1 MSMRY
6 SEQLIEEVVQRNDII
21 EIISEYVDLKK
32 TGKNFKG
39 LCPFHNEKTPSFMVS
54 EDKQLFH
61 CFGCGEAGDVI
72 KFIMKIENLDF
83 IDALE
88 LLADKCNMDLS
99 QYKNNNYNSEK
110 INKKNKL
117 YEINREAAL
126 YFYRNLTKTNNE
138 GMKYLL
144 NRGLNIDI
152 IKKFGLGYAIND
164 WERLNRYLLSKGYD
178 QELIYETGLVIKR
191 KESKGYY
198 DRFRNRVMF
207 PIISTTKKII
217 GFGGRVLDDSMPKYL
232 NSPESA
238 VFNKGSILYSL
249 NLARSELGKERRLI
263 VVEGYTD
270 VISLYQYG
278 IKNAVATLG
287 TSLTKNHAELFKRY
301 CEEVIIAYDSD
312 SAGEAATIRGMDILN
327 EVGCKVR
334 VVKLGDKMDPD
345 DYIRR
350 FGTDSFKNKINSA
363 LPLIDYK
370 IDQIK
375 GVSNLNTNEGRI
387 GFLNESIKIIKS
399 LKNDIEKDIY
409 AEKLSKEAGI
419 AVDVIKSEI
428 YGNNRDKKSQYKYN
442 RNNRKLGFKSK
453 PYEKNFQPVKKLEKN
468 GSIEIE
474 KNIISLCISSKTN
487 YEKIS
492 AQIDAKDFLSEDT
505 KNLYYTISEMYLSN
519 ESIEFI
525 SLVDRLDI
533 EEARLLK
540 EIEQRFIPSENID
553 KTIDDLIITLKHFKV
568 KNQIQ
573 LIKEEIRELE
583 KTKNK
588 DRRDVKKIKEL
599 CGQLNLLGKKLTSLR
614 ISQID

>member
-6 SEQLIEEVVQRNDII
+6 SEQLIEEVTQRNDII

-88 LLADKCNMDLS
+88 LLAEKCNIDLS
-99 QYKNNNYNSEK
+99 QYKNNDYNSEK
-110 INKKNKL
+110 INRKNKL

-126 YFYRNLTKTNNE
+126 YFYRNLIRTKNE
-138 GMKYLL
+138 GIKYLL
-144 NRGLNIDI
+144 NRGLSIDI

-164 WERLNRYLLSKGYD
+164 WERLNRYLLSKGYK

-191 KESKGYY
+191 KENKGYY
-198 DRFRNRVMF
+198 DRFRNRVVF

-217 GFGGRVLDDSMPKYL
+217 GFGGRVLDDSVPKYL
-232 NSPESA
+232 NSPESP
-238 VFNKGSILYSL
+238 VFNKRSILYGL
-249 NLARSELGKERRLI
+249 NLARNELGKEKSLI

-334 VVKLGDKMDPD
+334 VVKLSDKMDPD
-345 DYIRR
+345 EYIRN
-350 FGTDSFKNKINSA
+350 FGTDSFKTKIQNA

-375 GVSNLNTNEGRI
+375 KTHNLKTNEGRI
-387 GFLNESIKIIKS
+387 GFLDESIKIIKP
-399 LKNDIEKDIY
+399 LKSPVQIDIY
-409 AEKLSKEAGI
+409 VEKLSREAGV
-419 AVDVIKSEI
+419 AANVIKSEI

-442 RNNRKLGFKSK
+442 KNNRNVGFKSK
-453 PYEKNFQPVKKLEKN
+453 SYEKSFQPVKKLEKN
-468 GSIEIE
+468 GFIEIE

-492 AQIDAKDFLSEDT
+492 TQIDNKDFSSENT
-505 KNLYYTISEMYLSN
+505 RNIFYRISEMYLSS
-519 ESIEFI
+519 EKIDLV
-525 SLVDRLDI
+525 SLIDRLDI
-533 EEARLLK
+533 EEAKLLK

-553 KTIDDLIITLKHFKV
+553 KTIDDLVITLKHFKV
-568 KNQIQ
+568 KNQIK
-573 LIKEEIRELE
+573 LIKEEIRRLE

-588 DRRDVKKIKEL
+588 DRRDVKKIKDL
-599 CGQLNLLGKKLTSLR
+599 CGQLNLLGKKLTNLR